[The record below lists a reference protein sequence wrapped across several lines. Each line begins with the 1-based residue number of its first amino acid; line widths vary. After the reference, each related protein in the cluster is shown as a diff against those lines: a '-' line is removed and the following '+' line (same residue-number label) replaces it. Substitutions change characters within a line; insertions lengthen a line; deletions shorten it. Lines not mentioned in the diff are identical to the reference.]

1 LYENNNCVSRAGF
14 SEEKNKE
21 EEQTTTIK
29 VIELIGTSTKNWEDA
44 ANNAVKEAQETVK
57 GITGLEVVAQTAKVK
72 GGEIVEYRTN
82 VKVAF
87 LVEEN
92 R

>member
-1 LYENNNCVSRAGF
+1 M
-14 SEEKNKE
+14 
-21 EEQTTTIK
+21 TTIK
-29 VIELIGTSTKNWEDA
+29 VIELIGTSAKNWEDA

-57 GITGLEVVAQTAKVK
+57 GITGLEVVAQTAKVEA
-72 GGEIVEYRTN
+72 GEIVEYRTN

-87 LVEEN
+87 LVQDN

>member
-1 LYENNNCVSRAGF
+1 MP
-14 SEEKNKE
+14 
-21 EEQTTTIK
+21 TIK
-29 VIELIGTSTKNWEDA
+29 VIELIGTSDKNWEDA

-57 GITGLEVVAQTAKVK
+57 GVTGLEVVAQTAKVE
-72 GGEIVEYRTN
+72 GEEIVEYRTT

-87 LVEEN
+87 LVQDN

>member
-1 LYENNNCVSRAGF
+1 M
-14 SEEKNKE
+14 
-21 EEQTTTIK
+21 TTIK
-29 VIELIGTSTKNWEDA
+29 IIELIGTSSKNWEDA
-44 ANNAVKEAQETVK
+44 ANNAIKEAQETIK
-57 GITGLEVVAQTAKVK
+57 GITGLEVVAQTAKVEDR
-72 GGEIVEYRTN
+72 GIIEYRTN

>member
-1 LYENNNCVSRAGF
+1 M
-14 SEEKNKE
+14 K
-21 EEQTTTIK
+21 TIK
-29 VIELIGTSTKNWEDA
+29 VIELIGTSAKNWEDA
-44 ANNAVKEAQETVK
+44 ANNAVKEAQETIE
-57 GITGLEVVAQTAKVK
+57 GITGLEVVAQTAKVD

>member
-1 LYENNNCVSRAGF
+1 MA
-14 SEEKNKE
+14 
-21 EEQTTTIK
+21 TIK

-44 ANNAVKEAQETVK
+44 ANNAIKEAQETIK
-57 GITGLEVVAQTAKVK
+57 GITGLEVVAQTAKVED
-72 GGEIVEYRTN
+72 GEIVEYRTN

-87 LVEEN
+87 LVQDN

>member
-1 LYENNNCVSRAGF
+1 M
-14 SEEKNKE
+14 
-21 EEQTTTIK
+21 TTVK
-29 VIELIGTSTKNWEDA
+29 VIELIGTSSKNWEEA

-72 GGEIVEYRTN
+72 NGEIVEYRAN
-82 VKVAF
+82 VKLAF
-87 LVEEN
+87 LVEDK